1 MEEQNMLGKRSPELQ
16 DRVAKRQ
23 KIDKNRENEQQ
34 PPYPTETPVLQ
45 KRDSLELNKVRENE
59 VTE

>member
-1 MEEQNMLGKRSPELQ
+1 MLGKRSPELQ
-16 DRVAKRQ
+16 DRAAKRQ